1 MGLSTPQFT
10 KHTEKGKGDGFLI
23 TDDLAPNTTGCKLLN
38 LTETSDIDLKKAIQD
53 SKLVILLSDHLVDR
67 GVLTEEDLEDT
78 FLIMMATNSSETT
91 KAADLVIPITTAA
104 EHAASYVNVDSRI
117 QRTLPAK
124 ETKYTNRRLELEMSE
139 GRLDRYGTNFDNWVT
154 EDNKIDC
161 LPLWTFI
168 TKVAEESGMKLSYE
182 SGRQIM
188 EEISDTMEAFSGV
201 TYPEMDEKG
210 GIPLR
215 AEPSAQKTAE
225 QKT

>member
-1 MGLSTPQFT
+1 MGLSTPQYI

-38 LTETSDIDLKKAIQD
+38 LTETSDIDLKKAIQN

-104 EHAASYVNVDSRI
+104 EHAASYVNVDTRI

-168 TKVAEESGMKLSYE
+168 TKVAEEAGMKLSYE

-188 EEISDTMEAFSGV
+188 EEISDTMEVFSGV
-201 TYPEMDEKG
+201 SYPQMDENG

-215 AEPSAQKTAE
+215 AETSAEKTAGQKT
-225 QKT
+225 